1 MTIIIRDEL
10 LNPPTWFASFRDLTL
25 ICSLRLK
32 TDILIESQSEN
43 VDLYYKWLRPRG
55 GMDFISD
62 FVSPGSE
69 DGLHIDI
76 EHQYAPSIVVDRIVP
91 ENTHQ
96 LYHSIRSAVGL

>member
-25 ICSLRLK
+25 ICTLRLK
-32 TDILIESQSEN
+32 TDILIESEN
-43 VDLYYKWLRPRG
+43 VDLYYKWLRPKG
-55 GMDFISD
+55 GMDFVSD
-62 FVSPGSE
+62 FVLPGAE

-76 EHQYAPSIVVDRIVP
+76 EYKYAPSIVVDRIVP

-96 LYHSIRSAVGL
+96 LYQSIRTAVGF

>member
-10 LNPPTWFASFRDLTL
+10 LNPPTWFTSFRDLTL
-25 ICSLRLK
+25 ICTLRLK
-32 TDILIESQSEN
+32 TDILIESEN
-43 VDLYYKWLRPRG
+43 ADLYYKWLRPKG
-55 GMDFISD
+55 GMDFVSD

-76 EHQYAPSIVVDRIVP
+76 EYKYAPSIVIDRIVP

-96 LYHSIRSAVGL
+96 LFQRIQASVGL